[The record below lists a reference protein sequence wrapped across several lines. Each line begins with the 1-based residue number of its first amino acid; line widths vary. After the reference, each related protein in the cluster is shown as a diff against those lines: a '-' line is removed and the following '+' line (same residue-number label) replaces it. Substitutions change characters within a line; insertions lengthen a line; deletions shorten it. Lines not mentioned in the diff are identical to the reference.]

1 LRDTTR
7 ESRANPKTPRDRS
20 SVPAGAGRSQSGAR
34 SARAL
39 ARADISARRERARMR
54 CLASRDRGVV
64 AEAVARMVVDVLS
77 IDVVAFSRQ
86 NQITVL

>member
-1 LRDTTR
+1 
-7 ESRANPKTPRDRS
+7 
-20 SVPAGAGRSQSGAR
+20 
-34 SARAL
+34 
-39 ARADISARRERARMR
+39 MR

-86 NQITVL
+86 NQICVL